1 MKPMSNWMIVRGEL
15 VEPRAA
21 RSSFDGL
28 RTSAF
33 RCAAVIAVVVTST
46 SCGDVVRQGRAPVF
60 LVINALSAAR
70 GSIPGTFGGTLSSDV
85 ITDVIQPPCSVA
97 DPCHTTFNDLGRAVL
112 SLAMKNVSVEPTT
125 NNQVTIRRYRVD
137 YTRTDGRN
145 IQGLDVPYG
154 FDGASTV
161 TIAPGASAT
170 IGFDIVRNAAKQEA
184 PLVQL
189 INGSNIIDA
198 IATVTFYGTDQVGNA
213 VSVSGTIRVTFGN
226 FADTTS

>member
-1 MKPMSNWMIVRGEL
+1 MSNWMIARGE
-15 VEPRAA
+15 
-21 RSSFDGL
+21 SFDSL
-28 RTSAF
+28 RTSAL
-33 RCAAVIAVVVTST
+33 RCAAVIAVAVAST
-46 SCGDVVRQGRAPVF
+46 SCGDVVRQGRSPVF
-60 LVINALSAAR
+60 LVIDTLGAAR
-70 GSIPGTFGGTLSSDV
+70 GSAPSTFTATLASDV
-85 ITDVIQPPCSVA
+85 VTNLTQPP
-97 DPCHTTFNDLGRAVL
+97 PCTATAPCPTTFNDLGQAVL

-137 YTRTDGRN
+137 YTRSDGRN
-145 IQGLDVPYG
+145 VAGRDVPYG

-161 TIAPGASAT
+161 TIAAGATAT
-170 IGFDIVRNAAKQEA
+170 VGFEIVRNAAKQEA

-189 INGSNIIDA
+189 INGANLIDT

>member
-1 MKPMSNWMIVRGEL
+1 MEPIRNSMIASGE
-15 VEPRAA
+15 
-21 RSSFDGL
+21 SFDRL

-46 SCGDVVRQGRAPVF
+46 SCGDVVREGRAPVF
-60 LVINALSAAR
+60 LVIDALSAAR
-70 GSIPGTFGGTLSSDV
+70 GSVPQNFAATLSSDV
-85 ITDVIQPPCSVA
+85 ITNVIQPAPCSTTT
-97 DPCHTTFNDLGRAVL
+97 PCPTTFNDLGRAVL

-137 YTRTDGRN
+137 YTRSDGRN
-145 IQGLDVPYG
+145 TPGLDVPYG

-161 TIAPGASAT
+161 TIVPGGSAT
-170 IGFDIVRNAAKQEA
+170 VGFEIVRNAAKQET

-213 VSVSGTIRVTFGN
+213 VSVTGTIRVTFGN